1 MRGGE
6 WCCATALARDGV
18 PCGLSPMA
26 LFMCRQWHWG
36 RRNEGVQRGFEQQQ
50 LVDVYESP
58 EYACAVPHER
68 AVHAAAFVLRG
79 SGSLLSWGVGAKP
92 SVLIRSRALHVT
104 GVGVFVEYLL
114 PTRPLLRLASAVV
127 GAEDFGLGDVP
138 QRCWCPRARAARTM
152 CQASARGRATHALPE
167 HVFVCIVPAPHLR
180 CGPGG
185 GGFRTEGM
193 RPAKPPAGRRV
204 FVNHS
209 FHAPCACPPG
219 TSALLSCCG
228 GTRYPPPPRA
238 ATTKTLPCTQVCVVA
253 PQDTDRPPGPLCPR
267 IQIPPIG
274 PIGPILRH
282 KCEAVQRARIL
293 RVSVAVFPPLPRR
306 RYDCSV
312 LTGPHAFVDDTAR
325 HRSRGHAS

>member
-6 WCCATALARDGV
+6 WCCGTALVRDGV

-26 LFMCRQWHWG
+26 LFMCREWHWG

-50 LVDVYESP
+50 LVDVCGSP
-58 EYACAVPHER
+58 EYACAAPHER
-68 AVHAAAFVLRG
+68 AVDAAAFVLRG

-92 SVLIRSRALHVT
+92 SVFIRSRALHVT

-138 QRCWCPRARAARTM
+138 QRCWCPRAGAARTM

-180 CGPGG
+180 CGRGG

-193 RPAKPPAGRRV
+193 RPATSRTPCVCEPLVPCTVCLSSRHFGIAQIPPPPPAPPPPKRCRV
-204 FVNHS
+204 HRSVLWHHKTLTDLRVRFPPESRSPPLARSDRSQGTSVRQCTDPVS
-209 FHAPCACPPG
+209 FAFLSPCFPQCLDVG
-219 TSALLSCCG
+219 TSAQC
-228 GTRYPPPPRA
+228 
-238 ATTKTLPCTQVCVVA
+238 
-253 PQDTDRPPGPLCPR
+253 
-267 IQIPPIG
+267 
-274 PIGPILRH
+274 
-282 KCEAVQRARIL
+282 
-293 RVSVAVFPPLPRR
+293 
-306 RYDCSV
+306 
-312 LTGPHAFVDDTAR
+312 
-325 HRSRGHAS
+325 